1 MTAKAMEPQELKSL
15 VESGTYKPDPAEIAT
30 AMLSRRGIREL
41 LTGIHATAPQN
52 GQTPES
58 PAVRPRAA

>member
-15 VESGTYKPDPAEIAT
+15 VEAGSYKPDPAQIAM
-30 AMLSRRGIREL
+30 AMLSRRGVREL

-52 GQTPES
+52 GHSPQP

>member
-15 VESGTYKPDPAEIAT
+15 VETGSYKPDPAQIAM
-30 AMLSRRGIREL
+30 AMLSRRGVREL
-41 LTGIHATAPQN
+41 LTGIHATAPKN
-52 GQTPES
+52 GHSPEP